1 MGQRLGLDVTQASA
15 TRSLPPGTA
24 LGLNATIVQFSSAF
38 CQPCRAT
45 RRTLRRA
52 VDDLV
57 TAVDGIEIIEVDA
70 DDHLDVTRAWG
81 VESTP
86 TVVFLDAS
94 GREVIRASGQP
105 RTADVLAA
113 LAQVLHAG
121 Q

>member
-1 MGQRLGLDVTQASA
+1 MGQRPDLDVTDGSIAR
-15 TRSLPPGTA
+15 TLPSGST
-24 LGLNATIVQFSSAF
+24 LGPTATIVQFSSAF

-57 TAVDGIEIIEVDA
+57 TSVDGIQIIEIDA
-70 DDHLDVTRAWG
+70 DDHLELTRAWA

-86 TVVFLDAS
+86 TVIFLNEF
-94 GREVIRASGQP
+94 GTEVVRATGQP

-113 LAQVLHAG
+113 LAQVLHPDA
-121 Q
+121 

>member
-1 MGQRLGLDVTQASA
+1 MPP
-15 TRSLPPGTA
+15 LPPDSV
-24 LGLNATIVQFSSAF
+24 LGSVATIVQFSSAF

-45 RRTLRRA
+45 RRTLRNV

-57 TAVDGIEIIEVDA
+57 TSVDGIQIVEVDA

-81 VESTP
+81 IESTP

-94 GREVIRASGQP
+94 GHEILRATGQP

-113 LAQVLHAG
+113 LAQVLRAH